1 MSPDPESREEAIRRL
16 NAEAESL
23 QARATPPPPEYGGK
37 AVGYGYRLMAEMI
50 GGVLVG
56 LALGWGFDLWV
67 GSAPWGMIVGVLLG
81 FGVSIWMAVTSA
93 RKLSARAL
101 KEFGPPRDLPDEPD
115 EDEDDR

>member
-1 MSPDPESREEAIRRL
+1 MPPEQETRDEVIKRL

-23 QARATPPPPEYGGK
+23 QARATPKPPEYGGA

-56 LALGWGFDLWV
+56 LALGWGVDLLV
-67 GSAPWGMIVGVLLG
+67 GSAPWGMIVGVLVG

-93 RKLSARAL
+93 KKLSARAL
-101 KEFGPPRDLPDEPD
+101 KEFGPPQDLPDEPD
-115 EDEDDR
+115 EDDDR